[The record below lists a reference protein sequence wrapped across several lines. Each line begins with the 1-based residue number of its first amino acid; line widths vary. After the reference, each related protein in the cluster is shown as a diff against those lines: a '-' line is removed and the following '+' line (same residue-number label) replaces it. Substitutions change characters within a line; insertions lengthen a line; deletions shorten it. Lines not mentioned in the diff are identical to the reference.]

1 MSKTEAAMSVEP
13 NITGT
18 DIWERIIQPEKAGL
32 SAEEANY
39 FLGLSFTDN
48 DLRRMHDLVQRQQ
61 NHDLSVDE
69 QEELAAYR
77 QVGLQLDLL
86 RSKARRSMGVRP
98 QPTELH

>member
-1 MSKTEAAMSVEP
+1 MAVELQVTETA
-13 NITGT
+13 
-18 DIWERIIQPEKAGL
+18 IWERIIQPGNANL
-32 SAEEANY
+32 SPDAARF
-39 FLGLSFTDN
+39 FLSLAFADD

-61 NHDLSVDE
+61 SQDLTEDE

-98 QPTELH
+98 KPMELH